1 MTVDVLKRME
11 RENDLART
19 IDEALGVWVKKNGN
33 LTEDDLDEHVRRW
46 VRFIPRQ
53 RRVFLLT
60 QLIHEALKD

>member
-33 LTEDDLDEHVRRW
+33 LTEDDLDEQGRRF
-46 VRFIPRQ
+46 VLDY
-53 RRVFLLT
+53 RR
-60 QLIHEALKD
+60 